1 VCQVARKLFFL
12 RVIKYTDRMNPDT
25 LVAAEA
31 PEYVLTNADRCD
43 RCGAQAYVSVL
54 LETGELMFCGH
65 DWTASKAVKI
75 VDEREKLLS
84 RD

>member
-1 VCQVARKLFFL
+1 
-12 RVIKYTDRMNPDT
+12 MNPDT
-25 LVAAEA
+25 VIDAPA

-65 DWTASKAVKI
+65 DWTKYASVIEPKAVKI
-75 VDEREKLLS
+75 TDERARLLA